1 MGRIGE
7 DYDKF
12 ITRVAAFA
20 HAPFGNVAHDVDGL
34 RSRLVSQMRQQIAVG
49 NVIGNHTMIEAWR
62 ANSWVPPGGEDTSD
76 AEPSPRSSGGA
87 GGGRAA

>member
-1 MGRIGE
+1 
-7 DYDKF
+7 
-12 ITRVAAFA
+12 
-20 HAPFGNVAHDVDGL
+20 
-34 RSRLVSQMRQQIAVG
+34 MRQQIAVG

-87 GGGRAA
+87 GGGRAAYSRSRATSRHLMTLRGYLFHALIRF

>member
-1 MGRIGE
+1 
-7 DYDKF
+7 
-12 ITRVAAFA
+12 
-20 HAPFGNVAHDVDGL
+20 
-34 RSRLVSQMRQQIAVG
+34 MRQQIAVG